1 LIRMKILNTIE
12 KGDIKM
18 SKWTDEAWE
27 IKKTWN
33 EKSWWQR
40 FITVVTFG
48 IKTYLKRKGV

>member
-1 LIRMKILNTIE
+1 MIRMKILNTIE